1 MVARSLSMFSY
12 DSYSYRLWSLA
23 NVWNTCQPP
32 VLTNAVIKEEELSAS
47 ADYFIKCPQ
56 CQKGCQ
62 SFQALKEH
70 MEIAHTDLTA
80 TSENSLS
87 VTSAVSPTP
96 LTGITGR
103 YGCSQCNSSFSS
115 KEHLEKH
122 ELLHSPN
129 AQV

>member
-1 MVARSLSMFSY
+1 MLTNFDITVEPIFI
-12 DSYSYRLWSLA
+12 
-23 NVWNTCQPP
+23 TPEEPP
-32 VLTNAVIKEEELSAS
+32 VLTNGVIKEEELSAS
-47 ADYFIKCPQ
+47 ADYFIKFPQ